1 MQTAHEKTITG
12 LLPALGGLNQIYGAG
27 MIESGVTI
35 DYGVLVMDNDIARIA
50 KYILRGIPTND
61 ETLMVDEII
70 EVGSEEDFLSRMS
83 TLKLMRA
90 APVQGW
96 QHRPPRPRRVGDGR
110 RHRHVLRAA
119 TRGPRSSS
127 QNHKVEEL
135 PSDVKDQIRAIV
147 TKSRE
152 GRGSRLKAWRSATN
166 ARRGGQRILWQTLS
180 LSRR

>member
-12 LLPALGGLNQIYGAG
+12 LVPALGGANQIYGAG

-35 DYGVLVMDNDIARIA
+35 DYGVLVMDNEIARMV

-90 APVQGW
+90 HQSKAGIID
-96 QHRPPRPRRVGDGR
+96 RRVREEWEMDGGTDMYYR
-110 RHRHVLRAA
+110 CNEKAKELVA
-119 TRGPRSSS
+119 
-127 QNHKVEEL
+127 NHKVEAL
-135 PSDVKDQIRAIV
+135 PSDVVDEIRAIV
-147 TKSRE
+147 KKSE
-152 GRGSRLKAWRSATN
+152 KN
-166 ARRGGQRILWQTLS
+166 AGVA
-180 LSRR
+180 

>member
-12 LLPALGGLNQIYGAG
+12 LIPALGGANQIYGAG

-35 DYGVLVMDNDIARIA
+35 DYGVLVMDNEIARMV

-90 APVQGW
+90 HQSKAGLID
-96 QHRPPRPRRVGDGR
+96 RRVREEWDMDGGTD
-110 RHRHVLRAA
+110 LY
-119 TRGPRSSS
+119 TRC
-127 QNHKVEEL
+127 NAKAKELVADHKVEEL
-135 PSDVKDQIRAIV
+135 PSEVVEQIRAIV
-147 TKSRE
+147 AKSE
-152 GRGSRLKAWRSATN
+152 KDAGVA
-166 ARRGGQRILWQTLS
+166 
-180 LSRR
+180 

>member
-12 LLPALGGLNQIYGAG
+12 LVPALGGANQIYGAG

-35 DYGVLVMDNDIARIA
+35 DYGVLVLDNEIARMA

-90 APVQGW
+90 HQSKAGLID
-96 QHRPPRPRRVGDGR
+96 RRVREEWEMDGGTD
-110 RHRHVLRAA
+110 LY
-119 TRGPRSSS
+119 TRCNEKAKELVE
-127 QNHKVEEL
+127 NHTVEPL
-135 PSDVKDQIRAIV
+135 PSDVVDEIQAIV
-147 TKSRE
+147 K
-152 GRGSRLKAWRSATN
+152 KAEKDAGV
-166 ARRGGQRILWQTLS
+166 A
-180 LSRR
+180 